1 MASTHG
7 LRRAGGEQARHT
19 LDPRGHVLLHDEP
32 HDGDPSDVGYAGSLG
47 AGAMVMGIIGGL
59 MNNADAM
66 DLHVTVSLF
75 FPTLI
80 STLPNL

>member
-1 MASTHG
+1 M
-7 LRRAGGEQARHT
+7 
-19 LDPRGHVLLHDEP
+19 
-32 HDGDPSDVGYAGSLG
+32 GYAGSLG

-75 FPTLI
+75 FPLYAVALLVLRLMLRPILSASRPATSI
-80 STLPNL
+80 PRCPSPA